1 MKRFFMSIREACNL
15 VLQASQFKYTST
27 IFILKMGKPIK
38 IIDIINKIFNLLR
51 VKNQKLKINI
61 IGKFKSEKLD
71 EKLSNSSLKDTK
83 IKEISITNE
92 KIPNPKKIQ
101 RFLNDLNFYLRNLD
115 EKKIVN
121 LLKEFTQ

>member
-1 MKRFFMSIREACNL
+1 
-15 VLQASQFKYTST
+15 
-27 IFILKMGKPIK
+27 MGKPIK